1 METLTYLSAA
11 VLNPEQRSVEILK
24 MHNVTTTSYSNG
36 NWDSSVSV
44 VTRL

>member
-1 METLTYLSAA
+1 MATPTYLSAA
-11 VLNPEQRSVEILK
+11 VLDPEQRSVDILN